1 MDYPPRNTDSAKKYG
16 LERENTDSGHGKPLP
31 LMGRAAF
38 CQCREVDFIQQ
49 PVNRRIGHCLL
60 QVLAGK

>member
-1 MDYPPRNTDSAKKYG
+1 MDYPPRNTDAAEKIRIGKREYG
-16 LERENTDSGHGKPLP
+16 FRHGKPLP

>member
-1 MDYPPRNTDSAKKYG
+1 
-16 LERENTDSGHGKPLP
+16 LP